1 METDQQAAIAQ
12 REARKKAAKEA
23 REAENARVRAIL
35 FPGPDDQKAFET
47 KLGVTFDAKKCLD
60 SERFKD
66 RWTTY
71 CREPTDA
78 KAKALTSLAESIL
91 AKKVAPGK
99 AKSAKDDKSKS
110 GYDKRSRSAAFTP
123 SPAGKTPYKI
133 PRVSAYGR
141 RPSEDPQPSTSGTAA
156 TDNIVEE
163 GEISLDGLV
172 IDGAGDAASSKKS
185 DEGREFLLFVHKGN
199 EDRYALTK
207 SQWTIFVEKY
217 HEMIMEEE
225 LEGKPTPSVAWTG
238 FSRSTGVICPKDEES
253 QKMVKEIVAKIDV
266 SGVNFRAWSVGEKG
280 LFELVSVRVPA
291 TMRAEVFTG
300 RKLVSAICKKNGFVE
315 GPPNVILRNVE
326 VQKGGNGRLLR
337 LGVSETILDTF
348 RKIGGAVEVAGTSLV
363 IYYKGKPL
371 VKVPEKK
378 K

>member
-1 METDQQAAIAQ
+1 ML
-12 REARKKAAKEA
+12 
-23 REAENARVRAIL
+23 RAVL
-35 FPGPDDQKAFET
+35 FPSVDDQKAFET
-47 KLGVTFDAKKCLD
+47 KFGVTFDAKKCLD

-71 CREPTDA
+71 CREPSDE
-78 KAKALTSLAESIL
+78 KAKALASLAESIL
-91 AKKVAPGK
+91 VKKPGPGK
-99 AKSAKDDKSKS
+99 ATAAKADKSKS
-110 GYDKRSRSAAFTP
+110 GYDKRNRAAAFTP
-123 SPAGKTPYKI
+123 SPTGKVPYKI
-133 PRVSAYGR
+133 PRVSAYGA
-141 RPSEDPQPSTSGTAA
+141 RPNENPQPSTSGAA
-156 TDNIVEE
+156 TENNIVEE
-163 GEISLDGLV
+163 GEISLDALT
-172 IDGAGDAASSKKS
+172 IDGAGDAAARKAR
-185 DEGREFLLFVHKGN
+185 DEDRKFLLFVHKGN

-253 QKMVKEIVAKIDV
+253 QRMVKDIVAKIDI
-266 SGVNFRAWSVGEKG
+266 SGVNFRAWSLGEKG
-280 LFELVSVRVPA
+280 LFELVSIKVPA

-300 RKLVSAICKKNGFVE
+300 RKLVTAICKKNGFVE

-337 LGVSETILDTF
+337 LGVSETILTTF
-348 RKIGGAVEVAGTSLV
+348 KKIGGAVEVAGTSLV

-371 VKVPEKK
+371 VEVPEKK
-378 K
+378 

>member
-185 DEGREFLLFVHKGN
+185 D
-199 EDRYALTK
+199 
-207 SQWTIFVEKY
+207 
-217 HEMIMEEE
+217 
-225 LEGKPTPSVAWTG
+225 
-238 FSRSTGVICPKDEES
+238 
-253 QKMVKEIVAKIDV
+253 
-266 SGVNFRAWSVGEKG
+266 
-280 LFELVSVRVPA
+280 
-291 TMRAEVFTG
+291 
-300 RKLVSAICKKNGFVE
+300 
-315 GPPNVILRNVE
+315 
-326 VQKGGNGRLLR
+326 
-337 LGVSETILDTF
+337 
-348 RKIGGAVEVAGTSLV
+348 
-363 IYYKGKPL
+363 
-371 VKVPEKK
+371 
-378 K
+378 